1 MTPDDAKQLL
11 ARCAAFD
18 NRQPSLIAAQGW
30 AAALNDIPADEDAFA
45 AVARYYST
53 PGRPGER
60 LWIQPADVRTHRKAI
75 RDERL
80 VGFQYEPQ
88 DGDDDP
94 RRYLANLRAQRE
106 AVASGRR
113 AASPARELAGGPH
126 PAVAKQL
133 SRMADVD
140 SLKNFGRS
148 VPAVDVNERP
158 ERRGPLTVVCP
169 KCTAPVGRRCR
180 APGVGDKRGRERP
193 PHAARS
199 LAARGLPLTDQAAE
213 QQEIERRRE
222 RSRLHLAEHGQTPTE
237 GSSS

>member
-1 MTPDDAKQLL
+1 MNPTEAGKLL
-11 ARCAAFD
+11 AHCAAFD
-18 NRQPSLIAAQGW
+18 NRQPSRAANEAW
-30 AAALNDIPADEDAFA
+30 AVSLKDMPFDEDVLN

-88 DGDDDP
+88 DGDDNP
-94 RRYLANLRAQRE
+94 KVYRANLRAQLD

-113 AASPARELAGGPH
+113 PASGLPELSGGPH
-126 PAVAKQL
+126 PSVAAHL
-133 SRMADVD
+133 AEIGREVPDVEE
-140 SLKNFGRS
+140 
-148 VPAVDVNERP
+148 ERP
-158 ERRGPLTVVCP
+158 RRKGPLTVVCP
-169 KCTAPVGRRCR
+169 KCSAPVGRRCR

-193 PHAARS
+193 PHSART

-213 QQEIERRRE
+213 QQEIERRRD
-222 RSRLHLAEHGQTPTE
+222 RSRLYLVEHGQTQTE
-237 GSSS
+237 ESPS

>member
-1 MTPDDAKQLL
+1 MNPTEAGKLL
-11 ARCAAFD
+11 AHCAAFD
-18 NRQPSLIAAQGW
+18 NRQPSRAANEAW
-30 AAALNDIPADEDAFA
+30 AVSLKDMPFDEDVLN

-94 RRYLANLRAQRE
+94 RRYLAYLRTQRE

-113 AASPARELAGGPH
+113 PAAGLPELSGGPH
-126 PAVAKQL
+126 PSVVAQL
-133 SRMADVD
+133 AGIGREVPKVD
-140 SLKNFGRS
+140 E
-148 VPAVDVNERP
+148 ERP
-158 ERRGPLTVVCP
+158 RRKGPLTVACP
-169 KCTAPVGRRCR
+169 KCSAPVGRRCR

-213 QQEIERRRE
+213 QREIERRRE
-222 RSRLHLAEHGQTPTE
+222 RSRLHLVEHGHAQPE
-237 GSSS
+237 GDPS